1 MKQLSNYRRLWMVL
15 VVGAIA
21 LVLAFGLHLNFWAQA
36 LVTVLGSLIA
46 LLMFID
52 MVKTLR
58 SGKFGVDLL
67 AITAVIATL
76 AIGEYWAGLIVLL
89 MLTGGDALE
98 DYAAHK
104 ANADLQSLLEKS
116 PQKASLMID
125 GIIKQV
131 EVDQVA
137 VGDHV
142 LIRPGEVVPVD
153 GTIIKGVTTLDES
166 SLTGESRPVDKVE
179 GDTVMSGSVN
189 GDASF
194 QIVADQKAADS
205 QFQSIVRLVKQ
216 AEAQP
221 AHFVRMADR
230 YAVPF
235 TLIAYVIAGTAWA
248 VTGDPVRFA
257 EVLVVASPCPL
268 ILAAPIALVA
278 GMSRASQSGII
289 VKTGTTL
296 EKLAKVK
303 TMAFDKTGT
312 ITQGHLK
319 VTDIIAKPDVDKG
332 QLLVLAAA
340 TEQQSNHILAR
351 SLMQAAPDQLP
362 TVSHVKETTG
372 GGVQATINESIVR
385 VGKADFAMP
394 DGQIKKVPD
403 TAVYVSRDGKYM
415 GCVTF
420 TDSPR
425 PEAATTMAELHDLG
439 LKHLMM
445 ISGDRK
451 PIAEKIAKAVGLD
464 RVYAECLPGDK
475 IEVLKGLPA
484 TARPVAMVGDGVN
497 DAPSLVTADVGLAMG
512 ASGATTAS
520 ESADA
525 VILKDDLRRTVVA
538 VQISRATM
546 HVARQ
551 SVMVGIIICTVL
563 MLIASLGVIP
573 VIFGALLQE
582 VVDTVTILWA
592 LRARSIPIKEPD
604 VKPSA
609 ENKTALS

>member
-1 MKQLSNYRRLWMVL
+1 MQKLSNYRRLWA
-15 VVGAIA
+15 VVGVGMVSLI
-21 LVLAFGLHLNFWAQA
+21 LAFGLHQPVWAQI

-76 AIGEYWAGLIVLL
+76 AIGEYWAALIVLL

-104 ANADLQSLLEKS
+104 ANADLQSLLDKS
-116 PQKASLMID
+116 PQQAHLMVDGSIKAIA
-125 GIIKQV
+125 
-131 EVDQVA
+131 VDQVD
-137 VGDHV
+137 VGNQLLV
-142 LIRPGEVVPVD
+142 KPGEVIPVD
-153 GTIIKGVTTLDES
+153 GTIISGGTTLDES
-166 SLTGESRPVDKVE
+166 SLTGESRPVDKVT

-189 GDASF
+189 GDASI
-194 QIVADQKAADS
+194 QMVADQKAADS
-205 QFQSIVRLVKQ
+205 QFQNIVRLVKQ

-230 YAVPF
+230 YALPF
-235 TLIAYVIAGTAWA
+235 TILAYVIAGTSWI
-248 VTGDPVRFA
+248 VSGDPVRFA

-278 GMSRASQSGII
+278 GMSRSSQSGII

-296 EKLAKVK
+296 ERLAKIK
-303 TMAFDKTGT
+303 TVAFDKTGT

-319 VTDIIAKPDVDKG
+319 VNEILTQPAVDQK
-332 QLLVLAAA
+332 QLLTLAAA

-362 TVSHVKETTG
+362 TASDVKETTG
-372 GGVQATINESIVR
+372 GGVQAEIDGHLIR
-385 VGKADFAMP
+385 VGKADFAMT
-394 DGQIKKVPD
+394 DGTIQKVED
-403 TAVYVSRDGKYM
+403 TAVYVSADDQYL

-420 TDSPR
+420 TDELR
-425 PEAATTMAELHDLG
+425 PEAVTTMSELHELG
-439 LKHLMM
+439 IKNLMM
-445 ISGDRK
+445 ISGDRQS
-451 PIAEKIAKAVGLD
+451 IAEKIAKAVGID
-464 RVYAECLPGDK
+464 RVYAECLPGEK
-475 IEVLKGLPA
+475 IEVLKKVPENQ
-484 TARPVAMVGDGVN
+484 RPVAMVGDGVN
-497 DAPSLVTADVGLAMG
+497 DAPSLVTADVGIAMG

-525 VILKDDLRRTVVA
+525 VILKDDLRRTVIA
-538 VQISRATM
+538 VRISRATM

-563 MLIASLGVIP
+563 MMIASFGVIP
-573 VIFGALLQE
+573 AIFGALLQE

-592 LRARSIPIKEPD
+592 LRARSIAIKE
-604 VKPSA
+604 
-609 ENKTALS
+609 

>member
-1 MKQLSNYRRLWMVL
+1 MQKLSNYRRLWA
-15 VVGAIA
+15 VVGVGAVSLI
-21 LVLAFGLHLNFWAQA
+21 LAFVLNQPFGAQI

-76 AIGEYWAGLIVLL
+76 AIGEYWAALIVLL

-104 ANADLQSLLEKS
+104 ANSDLQSLLEKS
-116 PQKASLMID
+116 PQKAHLMVN
-125 GIIKQV
+125 GNIKAIA
-131 EVDQVA
+131 VDQVD
-137 VGDHV
+137 VGDQLLV
-142 LIRPGEVVPVD
+142 KPGEVVPVD
-153 GTIIKGVTTLDES
+153 GTIVDGSTTLDES
-166 SLTGESRPVDKVE
+166 SLTGESRPVDKVV
-179 GDTVMSGSVN
+179 GDSVMSGSVN
-189 GDASF
+189 GDASI
-194 QIVADQKAADS
+194 QMVADQKAADS
-205 QFQSIVRLVKQ
+205 QFQNIVRLVKQ

-235 TLIAYVIAGTAWA
+235 TILAYVIAGTAWI
-248 VTGDPVRFA
+248 VSGDPVRFA

-296 EKLAKVK
+296 EQLAKVK

-312 ITQGHLK
+312 ITQGHLQ
-319 VTDIIAKPDVDKG
+319 VNQIIAQPNVD
-332 QLLVLAAA
+332 QEHLLTLAAA

-351 SLMQAAPDQLP
+351 SLMQAAPVQLP
-362 TVSHVKETTG
+362 TVSDVKETTG
-372 GGVQATINESIVR
+372 GGVQAQIDGQVVR

-394 DGQIKKVPD
+394 DGSIQKVED
-403 TAVYVSRDGKYM
+403 TAVYVSADDQYL

-420 TDSPR
+420 TDELR
-425 PEAATTMAELHDLG
+425 PEAATTMSELHKLG
-439 LKHLMM
+439 IKNLMM

-451 PIAEKIAKAVGLD
+451 SIAQKIAKAVGID
-464 RVYAECLPGDK
+464 QIHAECLPGQK
-475 IEVLKGLPA
+475 IEVLKQVPEEQK
-484 TARPVAMVGDGVN
+484 PVAMVGDGVN
-497 DAPSLVTADVGLAMG
+497 DAPSLVTADVGIAMG

-538 VQISRATM
+538 VRISRATM

-563 MLIASLGVIP
+563 MLIASFGVIP
-573 VIFGALLQE
+573 AIFGALLQE

-592 LRARSIPIKEPD
+592 LRARSIAIKE
-604 VKPSA
+604 
-609 ENKTALS
+609 

>member
-1 MKQLSNYRRLWMVL
+1 MQKLSNYRRLWA
-15 VVGAIA
+15 VVGVGAVSLI
-21 LVLAFGLHLNFWAQA
+21 LAFVLNQPFGAQI

-76 AIGEYWAGLIVLL
+76 AIGEYWAALIVLL

-104 ANADLQSLLEKS
+104 ANSDLQSLLEKS
-116 PQKASLMID
+116 PQKAHLMVN
-125 GIIKQV
+125 GNIKAIA
-131 EVDQVA
+131 VDQVD
-137 VGDHV
+137 VGDQLLV
-142 LIRPGEVVPVD
+142 KPGEVVPVD
-153 GTIIKGVTTLDES
+153 GTIVDGSTTLDES
-166 SLTGESRPVDKVE
+166 SLTGESRPVDKVV
-179 GDTVMSGSVN
+179 GDSVMSGSVN
-189 GDASF
+189 GDASI
-194 QIVADQKAADS
+194 QMIADQKAADS
-205 QFQSIVRLVKQ
+205 QFQNIVRLVKQ

-235 TLIAYVIAGTAWA
+235 TILAYVIAGTAWI
-248 VTGDPVRFA
+248 VSGDPVRFA

-296 EKLAKVK
+296 EQLAKVK

-312 ITQGHLK
+312 ITQGHLQ
-319 VTDIIAKPDVDKG
+319 VNQIIAQPNVD
-332 QLLVLAAA
+332 QEHLLTLAAA

-351 SLMQAAPDQLP
+351 SLMQAAPAQLP
-362 TVSHVKETTG
+362 TVSDVKETTG
-372 GGVQATINESIVR
+372 GGVQAQIDGQVVR

-394 DGQIKKVPD
+394 DGSIQKVED
-403 TAVYVSRDGKYM
+403 TAVYVSADDQYL

-420 TDSPR
+420 TDELR
-425 PEAATTMAELHDLG
+425 PEAATTMSELHNLG
-439 LKHLMM
+439 IKNLMM

-451 PIAEKIAKAVGLD
+451 SIAQKIAKAVGID
-464 RVYAECLPGDK
+464 QIHAECLPGQK
-475 IEVLKGLPA
+475 IEVLKQVPEEQK
-484 TARPVAMVGDGVN
+484 PVAMVGDGVN
-497 DAPSLVTADVGLAMG
+497 DAPSLVTADVGIAMG
-512 ASGATTAS
+512 ASGNTTAS

-538 VQISRATM
+538 VRISRATM

-563 MLIASLGVIP
+563 MLIASFGVIP
-573 VIFGALLQE
+573 AIFGALLQE

-592 LRARSIPIKEPD
+592 LRARSIAIKE
-604 VKPSA
+604 
-609 ENKTALS
+609 

>member
-1 MKQLSNYRRLWMVL
+1 MHKLSNYRRLWA
-15 VVGAIA
+15 VVGVGTVS
-21 LVLAFGLHLNFWAQA
+21 LVLAFGLHQATWAQL

-76 AIGEYWAGLIVLL
+76 AIGEYWAALIVLL

-104 ANADLQSLLEKS
+104 ANADLQSLLDKS
-116 PQKASLMID
+116 PQQAHLMID
-125 GIIKQV
+125 GTIKSVSADQV
-131 EVDQVA
+131 EI
-137 VGDHV
+137 GDRLLV
-142 LIRPGEVVPVD
+142 KPGEVIPVD
-153 GTIIKGVTTLDES
+153 GTVVDGSTTLDES
-166 SLTGESRPVDKVE
+166 SLTGESRPIDKAT

-189 GDASF
+189 GDASI
-194 QIVADQKAADS
+194 QMVADQKATDS
-205 QFQSIVRLVKQ
+205 QFQNIVRLVKQ
-216 AEAQP
+216 AEAKP

-230 YAVPF
+230 YALPF
-235 TLIAYVIAGTAWA
+235 TILAYLIAGTAWF
-248 VTGDPVRFA
+248 VSGDPVRFA

-296 EKLAKVK
+296 ERLAKIK

-312 ITQGHLK
+312 ITKGHLK
-319 VTDIIAKPDVDKG
+319 VNEIITQPNVDQK
-332 QLLVLAAA
+332 QLLMLAAA

-362 TVSHVKETTG
+362 TVSDVKETTG
-372 GGVQATINESIVR
+372 GGVQANIAGQLIR

-394 DGQIKKVPD
+394 DGSIQKVED
-403 TAVYVSRDGKYM
+403 TAVYVSADDHYL

-420 TDSPR
+420 TDELR
-425 PEAATTMAELHDLG
+425 PEAVTTMAELHDLG
-439 LKHLMM
+439 IKQLMM
-445 ISGDRK
+445 ISGDRQS
-451 PIAEKIAKAVGLD
+451 IATKIAKAVGID
-464 RVYAECLPGDK
+464 QVHAECLPGQK
-475 IEVLKGLPA
+475 IEVLKQVPENG
-484 TARPVAMVGDGVN
+484 RPVAMVGDGVN
-497 DAPSLVTADVGLAMG
+497 DAPSLVTADVGIAMG

-525 VILKDDLRRTVVA
+525 VILKDDLRRTVIA
-538 VQISRATM
+538 VRISRATM

-563 MLIASLGVIP
+563 MLIASFGVIP
-573 VIFGALLQE
+573 AIFGAMLQE
-582 VVDTVTILWA
+582 VVDTVAILWA
-592 LRARSIPIKEPD
+592 LRARSIAIKE
-604 VKPSA
+604 
-609 ENKTALS
+609 